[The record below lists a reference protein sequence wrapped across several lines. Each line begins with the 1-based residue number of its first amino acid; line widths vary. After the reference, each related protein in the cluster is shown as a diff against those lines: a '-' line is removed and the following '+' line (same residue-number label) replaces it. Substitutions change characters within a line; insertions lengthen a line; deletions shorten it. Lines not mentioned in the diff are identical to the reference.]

1 MAAECVGDMK
11 GARRLK
17 KLEDTRLNIQENIL
31 IALDKISLIDE
42 EIKQLT
48 KELNGWSQESGIGWH

>member
-1 MAAECVGDMK
+1 MTTECIGDMK

-48 KELNGWSQESGIGWH
+48 KELKG